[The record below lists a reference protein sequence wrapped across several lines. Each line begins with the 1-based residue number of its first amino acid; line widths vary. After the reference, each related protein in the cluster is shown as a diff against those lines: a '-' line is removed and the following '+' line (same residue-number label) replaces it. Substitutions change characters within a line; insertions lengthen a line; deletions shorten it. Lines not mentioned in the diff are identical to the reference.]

1 MISISRTKG
10 RLMRIGDGGAVGGQD
25 GIASCLGRGLG
36 SSSDWREPNSPVK
49 ENDERRY
56 HPGDNEHKQ
65 EIAPSLLRAAAVI
78 VDDLEQCA
86 KIGDLHHALSLGV
99 MQRKDVRASL
109 DQVVAGLSAGRVNDQ
124 EIVIFDSTGVAIEDV
139 AAAALV
145 YERAEETGVGTVI
158 GKESAEH

>member
-65 EIAPSLLRAAAVI
+65 ETAVVASRGNRTKMQTEVDGGMKENWQPDLAAAFQI
-78 VDDLEQCA
+78 KPTQQER
-86 KIGDLHHALSLGV
+86 SW
-99 MQRKDVRASL
+99 RKP
-109 DQVVAGLSAGRVNDQ
+109 
-124 EIVIFDSTGVAIEDV
+124 E
-139 AAAALV
+139 
-145 YERAEETGVGTVI
+145 
-158 GKESAEH
+158 KE